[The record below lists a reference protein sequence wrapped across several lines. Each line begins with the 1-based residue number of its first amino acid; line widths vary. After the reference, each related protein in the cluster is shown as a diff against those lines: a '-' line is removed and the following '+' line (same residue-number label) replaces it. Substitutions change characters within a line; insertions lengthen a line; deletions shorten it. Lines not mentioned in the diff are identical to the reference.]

1 MLPRV
6 IMDLSF
12 ASKSRTGTRVYAE
25 QLCAALTALG
35 EYQIL
40 SVGSRTRSFPS
51 ESAKSAKADLGQSLR
66 RIPFADPLAN
76 LFSGARNL
84 WWLQAQLPRLLGQ
97 TRAALVHAAA
107 FLGPLRAPCP
117 MVVNVFDTIY
127 LDYPAEFDAKWHL
140 YARFLIPPTVRRAA
154 AIITLSRDAKRHIVQ
169 AFGVP
174 SERVRVIPPGVGA
187 EFRITATPAQ
197 FRETR
202 AKFRLGERYLLFVG
216 ATEPR
221 KNVASL
227 VDALALVRH
236 QFPDLELA
244 LVGPRGGGWKAIEDS
259 ISRHGLRNA
268 VHELGFIASSDLASL
283 YAGAQ
288 AFVFPSLAEGFGIPL
303 IEAMASGTPVVVA
316 PNAPT
321 PEVVG
326 DAACLALGSDSRA
339 LAEAV
344 SRILSDPFY
353 AADLVERGR
362 AHAALYTWERAAR
375 ETAQVYRDVLGK

>member
-35 EYQIL
+35 DYEIQP
-40 SVGSRTRSFPS
+40 VR
-51 ESAKSAKADLGQSLR
+51 
-66 RIPFADPLAN
+66 N

-84 WWLQAQLPRLLGQ
+84 WWLQVELPRLLAQ
-97 TRAALVHAAA
+97 QRAALVHAAA

-127 LDYPAEFDAKWHL
+127 LDYPAEFDAKWRL
-140 YARFLIPPTVRRAA
+140 YARLLIPPTVRRAV
-154 AIITLSRDAKRHIVQ
+154 AIITLSEHAQTQIAQ
-169 AFGVP
+169 AYRVP
-174 SERVRVIPPGVGA
+174 LDRVRVIPPGVGA
-187 EFRITATPAQ
+187 EFRVTPTPAQ
-197 FRETR
+197 ITETR
-202 AKFRLGERYLLFVG
+202 ASFGLGERYLLFVG

-227 VDALALVRH
+227 VDALALLRH

-244 LVGPRGGGWKAIEDS
+244 LVGPRGRGWKAIEDS
-259 ISRHGLRNA
+259 ITRHGLQNA
-268 VHELGFIASSDLASL
+268 VHEVGFVASSDLASL
-283 YAGAQ
+283 YAGAH
-288 AFVFPSLAEGFGIPL
+288 AFVFPSLAEGFGMPL
-303 IEAMASGTPVVVA
+303 IEAMASGTPVVA
-316 PNAPT
+316 ATNAPT

-326 DAACLALGSDSRA
+326 EAACLARGSDSQA
-339 LAEAV
+339 LADAV
-344 SRILSDPFY
+344 SRVLSDPWY

-362 AHAALYTWERAAR
+362 ARAALYTWERAAR